1 MFHLQER
8 QLNMLLGML
17 CGASVLLFCMMAL
30 PKRGAY
36 SQQRRFEDMQDY
48 SEAWICDYVTN
59 DQDKIKEYLDEENTK
74 ALENN
79 IREVVTLPASLPIKA
94 GGTLVMT
101 NKLPA
106 ITDDVMYMVFET
118 KGQSVEVY
126 AGKECLYKSSDRDV
140 NISAYHIVSIPSQYH
155 DMNVIIRLHDGKS
168 GNGENSGGN
177 AGKTRTTSM
186 KVGRIFC
193 GSYNE
198 LLASACSENSI
209 YAVVA
214 VLLLLLSVFVLAV
227 WVLIPCKAYKK
238 RLLFNASFLGL
249 GLSVLFTLESRLF
262 WVITGWNYSLHFARG
277 VMILLV
283 GVLYLL
289 LVRCFVYK
297 KKVLFLIDMG
307 ILFYGVC
314 YVSFMVLQG
323 FSLISFETVYRIGEV
338 LFGLVILLYTVI
350 FMVAVYDYGR
360 KEGRPVLLGNG
371 VLLFSMLIQFISW
384 IVNRENASN
393 MYLPLGFL
401 LYLVL
406 IWVYGLKTALYVEPI
421 GNTKE
426 EDEEKLRAEIVER
439 MNPNLIFASF
449 HTLQKMIKNG
459 SANSVK
465 MIYYISVYFRDNL
478 RALDRAGE
486 IVAFEEELEHVI
498 AYLQLQKTRNQS
510 LGFTVECKEKDF
522 KLPRHSIEPIV
533 ENAVKH
539 GVSGKETGGNV
550 VVRSYRRA
558 DGYAIQVIDDGIGFD
573 TKQLNRKRPTSLLR
587 LLDQLKESCQAQA
600 EIISKEGKGTV
611 ITIVLPMLDNDLLEE
626 SYTVEETAEEE
637 GW

>member
-8 QLNMLLGML
+8 QLNMILGML
-17 CGASVLLFCMMAL
+17 FGASVLLFCIMAL

-36 SQQRRFEDMQDY
+36 SEQRQFEGMRDY

-59 DQDKIKEYLDEENTK
+59 DQDKLKEYLDEEDIKDGGNS
-74 ALENN
+74 
-79 IREVVTLPASLPIKA
+79 IREIVTLPVSLPVKT
-94 GGTLVMT
+94 GETLVMT

-106 ITDDVMYMVFET
+106 IEDDVIYMTLET

-126 AGKECLYKSSDRDV
+126 VGKECLYKSSDRDR
-140 NISAYHIVSIPSQYH
+140 NISAYHIISIPSQYH
-155 DMNVIIRLHDGKS
+155 DTNVTIRLYDGSAGDEKGS
-168 GNGENSGGN
+168 GQSAE
-177 AGKTRTTSM
+177 KKRTKPM
-186 KVGRIFC
+186 KVELIRY

-198 LLASACSENSI
+198 LVASEFSKNGI

-214 VLLLLLSVFVLAV
+214 VFLFLFSITVLAL
-227 WVLIPCKAYKK
+227 WFWIPCKAYQK
-238 RLLFNASFLGL
+238 RLLFNASLMGFGM
-249 GLSVLFTLESRLF
+249 GALFTLESRLF
-262 WVITGWNYSLHFARG
+262 QAVTGWNYSLHFARA

-297 KKVLFLIDMG
+297 KKVLFLVDMG

-338 LFGLVILLYTVI
+338 LFGLVILVYTVI
-350 FMVAVYDYGR
+350 LMVAVYDYGR
-360 KEGRPVLLGNG
+360 KEGRPVLFGNS
-371 VLLFSMLIQFISW
+371 VLLVSMLIQFISW
-384 IVNRENASN
+384 IVNKENASD

-401 LYLVL
+401 LYFIL
-406 IWVYGLKTALYVEPI
+406 IWVYGLKKALYVESV

-426 EDEEKLRAEIVER
+426 DDEEKLRAEIVER
-439 MNPNLIFASF
+439 INPNLMFASF
-449 HTLQKMIKNG
+449 HTLQKMIKSG

-478 RALDRAGE
+478 RALDQAGE
-486 IVAFEEELEHVI
+486 VVAFEEELEHMI
-498 AYLQLQKTRNQS
+498 AYLQLQKTRNHL

-522 KLPRHSIEPIV
+522 KLPRHSIEPMV

-539 GVSGKETGGNV
+539 GISGKENGGNV
-550 VVRSYRRA
+550 VVRTYRRE

-573 TKQLNRKRPTSLLR
+573 KKQLNRKSPTSLLR
-587 LLDQLKESCQAQA
+587 LLDLLKDSCQAKT

-626 SYTVEETAEEE
+626 SYTVEETAEDESR
-637 GW
+637 